1 MGMNISD
8 KSLNGVLTQLEDAES
23 RARAAIID
31 VLSEAGDYVTEKIRN
46 GEMSEWIHHSYNLV
60 SSIGYAVSFRGNI
73 AKISGF
79 EAVQGGTEGA
89 QKGRSL
95 AEKLA
100 RESSADY
107 ALFVVAGEDYAVF
120 VEAIDN
126 KVVLSSAYMYLE
138 KSVSVSLRDK
148 IRKVLNR

>member
-1 MGMNISD
+1 MSISD
-8 KSLNGVLTQLEDAES
+8 KSLNGILAQLEAAEI
-23 RARAAIID
+23 RTRAAITD
-31 VLSEAGDYVTEKIRN
+31 ALSEAGDYVTERIRN

-60 SSIGYAVSFRGNI
+60 SSIGYAVSCRGNI

-89 QKGRSL
+89 AKGREL

-100 RESSADY
+100 RESHADY

-120 VEAIDN
+120 VEAIEN
-126 KVVLSSAYMYLE
+126 KVVLSSAFLYLE
-138 KSVSVSLRDK
+138 KNVPANLRDK
-148 IRKVLNR
+148 IRKALNR